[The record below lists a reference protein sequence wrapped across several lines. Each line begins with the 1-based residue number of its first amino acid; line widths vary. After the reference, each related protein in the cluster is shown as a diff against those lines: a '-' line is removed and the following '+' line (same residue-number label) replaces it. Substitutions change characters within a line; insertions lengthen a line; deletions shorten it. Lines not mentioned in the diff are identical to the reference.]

1 MSPSQ
6 MVSAADVADRHRQY
20 FALALLGVGLIY
32 LAKAVAHLVSGG
44 VAEFLDH
51 ASTVLALL
59 VIGSLV
65 PAMITKL
72 RLPADQKM
80 IYFSEDGYV
89 AQLLRRA
96 FSVSWV
102 TTLIS
107 LISLE
112 FIARGIL
119 ADLPSVFFIQVGL
132 FILLS
137 VMSVT
142 FLLLNWSANSDL
154 KRVEV

>member
-1 MSPSQ
+1 MSSSQ

-142 FLLLNWSANSDL
+142 FLLLNWSANSDS

>member
-1 MSPSQ
+1 

-142 FLLLNWSANSDL
+142 FLLLNWSANSDS